1 MEWYNTLKGTVK
13 KTAGKAYEKSSQ
25 IVEVTKINFK
35 ISEAEAN
42 VEKNFSEIGRKVYGM
57 YKDGE
62 SVNED
67 IKTVCELIDNKFF
80 EIETLKNQ
88 IEEIK
93 EIKICKSCKSKNNL
107 EAKFC
112 SNCGEKMDY

>member
-1 MEWYNTLKGTVK
+1 MEWFDTIKGTVK
-13 KTAGKAYEKSSQ
+13 KTAGKAYEKSSE

-35 ISEAEAN
+35 ISEAQTKI
-42 VEKNFSEIGRKVYGM
+42 EKDFEEIGRIVYGM

-62 SVNED
+62 NVSED
-67 IKTVCELIDNKFF
+67 LKDVCALIDDKFF
-80 EIETLKNQ
+80 EIETLNNQ

-93 EIKICKSCKSKNNL
+93 QIKICKSCKSKNNQ

-112 SNCGEKMDY
+112 SNCGVKID

>member
-1 MEWYNTLKGTVK
+1 MEWYNTFKGTVK

-35 ISEAEAN
+35 ISEAQAKA
-42 VEKNFSEIGRKVYGM
+42 EKNFEEIGRIVYGM

-62 SVNED
+62 TVNEEIKD
-67 IKTVCELIDNKFF
+67 ICTLIDDKFF
-80 EIETLKNQ
+80 EIETLNNQ

-93 EIKICKSCKSKNNL
+93 EIKICKSCKAKNPQ

-112 SNCGEKMDY
+112 SNCGEKME